1 MKNITTLVLAGIIGS
16 MLLMQGCQTNSVNTQ
31 AATQIAVTAAS
42 SIATA
47 ETLQSNPQYRPDFVL
62 GAQVLNSISTGTN
75 LVTAAS
81 VQAALAAAG
90 EKNALISTVVDACIS
105 VANAYLT
112 SATTPAAQSSELQQ
126 VCGWIGQGIT
136 EGLGTSST
144 VLKAKYRVK

>member
-1 MKNITTLVLAGIIGS
+1 LAA
-16 MLLMQGCQTNSVNTQ
+16 CFQTSSPSAQ
-31 AATQIAVTAAS
+31 AATQIAVVAAS

-47 ETLQSNPQYRPDFVL
+47 ETLQNNPQYKPDFVL
-62 GAQVLNSISTGTN
+62 GAQVLSSISAGTN

-81 VQAALAAAG
+81 VQSALTAAG
-90 EKNALISTVVDACIS
+90 EKNALIGTVIDACIS

-112 SATTPAAQSSELQQ
+112 SGTTPAAQSSELQQ

-144 VLKAKYRVK
+144 ALKAKYRDHLK